1 MFSLKI
7 KKILETETLKKINFD
22 KNFKDNK
29 LDSLDLMTIFNTI
42 ENEYKI
48 KLKSTKLDKV
58 TNFKELYKL
67 LNKN

>member
-1 MFSLKI
+1 MFSSKI
-7 KKILETETLKKINFD
+7 KKILESETLKKINFD